1 MKDKAYVTE
10 PIHEVALDVL
20 KRHMDVVMGNGQ
32 PPGNVR
38 DLIGD
43 CTFILSKTD
52 PVAINRGIIDA
63 APRLRHIA
71 RHGSGYSNVDVD
83 YASRK
88 GVSVSYVS
96 GVNAVAI
103 AEYTMGL
110 MLLASR
116 KLVFAVEETR
126 KGAPQRSQFLGVQLF
141 GKTLGIIGLGT
152 IGREVV
158 KRAAA
163 FGMKVLVFHPRPQ
176 GKDFSGIE
184 LVSKEELLARSD
196 VISLHV
202 PLTRE
207 TRNIIARD
215 DFESMKR
222 GVFILNLGRGG
233 IIDEAALIANAQ
245 SGHVRAAVL
254 DVVEHEPV
262 AADDPILRC
271 PSIYVLPHIAAMTEE
286 CQAAIAMEAVTNIL
300 RVQRGEKP
308 PFLVDEGV
316 WNARSA

>member
-10 PIHEVALDVL
+10 PIHEAALDVL
-20 KRHMDVVMGNGQ
+20 KCRMDVIVGTGQ
-32 PPGNVR
+32 PVSQIR
-38 DLIGD
+38 DLIGG

-52 PVAINRGIIDA
+52 PVAINREIIDA

-88 GVSVSYVS
+88 GISVSYVS

-116 KLVFAVEETR
+116 KLVSAVEEAR
-126 KGAPQRSQFLGVQLF
+126 KGAPERSQFLGVELF
-141 GKTLGIIGLGT
+141 GKTLGVIGLGT

-158 KRAAA
+158 RRAAA
-163 FGMKVLVFHPRPQ
+163 FGMKVVVYHPRPQ
-176 GKDFSGIE
+176 GKDMSGIE
-184 LVSKEELLARSD
+184 LVSKEELLSRSD

-207 TRNIIARD
+207 TRNIIDRE
-215 DFESMKR
+215 DFERMKR
-222 GVFILNLGRGG
+222 GVFVLNLGRGG
-233 IIDEAALIANAQ
+233 TINEAALIANAE

-271 PSIYVLPHIAAMTEE
+271 PSICVLPHIAAMTEE

-308 PFLVDEGV
+308 PFLVNDSV
-316 WNARSA
+316 WNARTA